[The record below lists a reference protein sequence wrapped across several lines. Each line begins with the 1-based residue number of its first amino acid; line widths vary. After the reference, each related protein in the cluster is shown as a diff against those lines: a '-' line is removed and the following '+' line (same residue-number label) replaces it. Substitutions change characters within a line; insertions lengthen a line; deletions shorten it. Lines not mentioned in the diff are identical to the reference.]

1 MMFKNAV
8 MKKIYMIPSISVVS
22 LGAQAVCQIN
32 GVSGLQK
39 DQMITVELVPRKTTS
54 LLGITVSMRRMSQ
67 NLIPAASR
75 SGIK

>member
-1 MMFKNAV
+1 

-39 DQMITVELVPRKTTS
+39 DQTENGGTCAKENNFSSWDYGFDEEDESESNSSSKS
-54 LLGITVSMRRMSQ
+54 LWD
-67 NLIPAASR
+67 
-75 SGIK
+75 